1 MQQRM
6 LERFKKK
13 LIKEREKLLAGVN
26 HIRNE
31 ELDKS
36 QRNAAGELSG
46 YADHMADGGT
56 DTIERQV
63 SLGLMSNEEAMLI
76 KIDGALK
83 RVEDKTYG
91 ICDLCKDKISQERLN
106 AVPYATYCI
115 KCRSQEESKNNKKV

>member
-6 LERFKKK
+6 LERVKKK
-13 LIKEREKLLAGVN
+13 LIKEREKLLADVN
-26 HIRNE
+26 HIRKE

-36 QRNAAGELSG
+36 PRNAAGELSG

-63 SLGLMSNEEAMLI
+63 SLGLMSNEEAILF
-76 KIDGALK
+76 KIDRALK
-83 RVEDKTYG
+83 KTENKTYG
-91 ICDLCKDKISQERLN
+91 VCDLCKEKISQERLK

-115 KCRSQEESKNNKKV
+115 KCRSQEESENNKKV

>member
-6 LERFKKK
+6 LNRFKKK
-13 LIKEREKLLAGVN
+13 LMKERKKLLADVN

-46 YADHMADGGT
+46 YANHMADGGT

-63 SLGLMSNEEAMLI
+63 SLGLMSNEEAMLL

-83 RVEDKTYG
+83 RIEDKTYG
-91 ICDLCKDKISQERLN
+91 VCELCKEKISQERLK
-106 AVPYATYCI
+106 ALSYATYCI
-115 KCRSQEESKNNKKV
+115 ECRSQEESKNNKKV

>member
-13 LIKEREKLLAGVN
+13 LIKEREKLLADVN

-31 ELDKS
+31 ELGKS
-36 QRNAAGELSG
+36 QRDATGELSG

-76 KIDGALK
+76 KIDRALK
-83 RVEDKTYG
+83 RIKDKTYG
-91 ICDLCKDKISQERLN
+91 VCELCKEKISQERLN
-106 AVPYATYCI
+106 AVLYATYCI

>member
-6 LERFKKK
+6 LDRFKKK
-13 LIKEREKLLAGVN
+13 LMKEREKLLADVN
-26 HIRNE
+26 HMREE

-46 YADHMADGGT
+46 YANHMADGGT

-63 SLGLMSNEEAMLI
+63 SLGLISNEESILL
-76 KIDGALK
+76 KIDEALK
-83 RVEDKTYG
+83 RMEDKTYG
-91 ICDLCKDKISQERLN
+91 VCYLCKEEISQERLK

-115 KCRSQEESKNNKKV
+115 KCRSQEESKNNKKI

>member
-1 MQQRM
+1 MQQHM
-6 LERFKKK
+6 LESFKKRLK
-13 LIKEREKLLAGVN
+13 KEKEKLLADVN

-31 ELDKS
+31 ELGKS
-36 QRNAAGELSG
+36 QRDATGELSG

-56 DTIERQV
+56 DDIERQV

-83 RVEDKTYG
+83 RMEDKTYG
-91 ICDLCKDKISQERLN
+91 VCELCKEKISQGRLN
-106 AVPYATYCI
+106 AVPYAIYCI

>member
-6 LERFKKK
+6 LEGFKKK
-13 LIKEREKLLAGVN
+13 LIKEREKLLADVN
-26 HIRNE
+26 HIRKE

-46 YADHMADGGT
+46 YANHMADGGT

-63 SLGLMSNEEAMLI
+63 SLGLISNEESILL
-76 KIDGALK
+76 KIDEALK
-83 RVEDKTYG
+83 RMEDKTYG
-91 ICDLCKDKISQERLN
+91 VCELCKDKISHERLK

>member
-6 LERFKKK
+6 LDRFKKK
-13 LIKEREKLLAGVN
+13 LMKEREKLLADVS
-26 HIRNE
+26 HMRKE

-46 YADHMADGGT
+46 YANHMADGGT

-63 SLGLMSNEEAMLI
+63 SLGLISNEESILL
-76 KIDGALK
+76 KIDEALK
-83 RVEDKTYG
+83 RIEDKTYG
-91 ICDLCKDKISQERLN
+91 VCELCKEKISQERLK

-115 KCRSQEESKNNKKV
+115 KCRSQEESKNNK

>member
-1 MQQRM
+1 MQKRM

-13 LIKEREKLLAGVN
+13 LIKEREKLLADVN

-31 ELDKS
+31 ELGKS
-36 QRNAAGELSG
+36 QRDATGELSG
-46 YADHMADGGT
+46 YADHMADGAT

-83 RVEDKTYG
+83 RIEDKTYG
-91 ICDLCKDKISQERLN
+91 VCELCKEKISQERLN
-106 AVPYATYCI
+106 AVLYATYCI
-115 KCRSQEESKNNKKV
+115 ECRSQEESKNNKKV

>member
-6 LERFKKK
+6 LDRFKKK
-13 LIKEREKLLAGVN
+13 LIKEREKLLADVN

-31 ELDKS
+31 ELGKFRRD
-36 QRNAAGELSG
+36 AAGKTSG
-46 YADHMADGGT
+46 YPNHMADGGT

-76 KIDGALK
+76 KIDEALQ
-83 RVEDKTYG
+83 RISDKTYG
-91 ICDLCKDKISQERLN
+91 VCELCKEKISQERLN

-115 KCRSQEESKNNKKV
+115 KCRSQEENGNNNKV

>member
-6 LERFKKK
+6 LDRFKKK
-13 LIKEREKLLAGVN
+13 LIKEREKLLADVN
-26 HIRNE
+26 HIRKE

-36 QRNAAGELSG
+36 PRNAAGELSG

-63 SLGLMSNEEAMLI
+63 SLGLMSNEKSILF
-76 KIDGALK
+76 KIDRALK
-83 RVEDKTYG
+83 RIEDNAYG
-91 ICDLCKDKISQERLN
+91 VCELCKDKISQERLK

>member
-6 LERFKKK
+6 LDRFKKK
-13 LIKEREKLLAGVN
+13 LIKEREKLLADVN
-26 HIRNE
+26 HIRKE

-36 QRNAAGELSG
+36 PRNAAGELSG

-63 SLGLMSNEEAMLI
+63 SLGLISNEEAMLI

-83 RVEDKTYG
+83 RIEDKTYG
-91 ICDLCKDKISQERLN
+91 VCELCKEKISQERLN
-106 AVPYATYCI
+106 AVLYATYCI